1 MKALTIRQPW
11 ATLPFLVDQVGKPL
25 KQVET
30 RTRNTNF
37 RGRVAIHAGV
47 HRAAADVFPGPSGEL
62 FAEVIHT
69 DQSGDHL
76 LPLKGY
82 FYKSPC
88 EDVTLVYGAIIGEVT
103 ILDSVPLAELE
114 GTPLCTERERA
125 FGDWSEGRWGWVLGD
140 PVLYE
145 KSIQAKGQLG
155 LWNWKGV

>member
-11 ATLPFLVDQVGKPL
+11 ATLPFLVDQGGKPL

-30 RTRNTNF
+30 RTRNTKY

-47 HRAAADVFPGPSGEL
+47 RLAEDGIIQGPSGAV
-62 FAEVIHT
+62 FAEVDGAFISRCCLYYAKTRH
-69 DQSGDHL
+69 
-76 LPLKGY
+76 Y
-82 FYKSPC
+82 
-88 EDVTLVYGAIIGEVT
+88 EDIGVAHMAYGAIIGEVT

-140 PVLYE
+140 PVRYE
-145 KSIQAKGQLG
+145 KPIPAKGQLG

>member
-11 ATLPFLVDQVGKPL
+11 ATLTFLVDQAGKPL

-30 RTRNTNF
+30 RTRNTNY

-47 HRAAADVFPGPSGEL
+47 RLAEAGIIQGPSGAV
-62 FAEVIHT
+62 FAEV
-69 DQSGDHL
+69 DANYPGGDHL
-76 LPLKGY
+76 
-82 FYKSPC
+82 FY
-88 EDVTLVYGAIIGEVT
+88 TLARHYENIGAIKLIYGAVIGEVT

-145 KSIQAKGQLG
+145 KPVPAKGQLG